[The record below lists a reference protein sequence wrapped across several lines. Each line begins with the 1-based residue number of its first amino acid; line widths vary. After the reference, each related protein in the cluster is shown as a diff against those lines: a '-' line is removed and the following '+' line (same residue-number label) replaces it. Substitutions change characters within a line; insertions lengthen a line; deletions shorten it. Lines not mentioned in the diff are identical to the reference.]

1 MLRETDQ
8 VASPAASLALA
19 NHRLYA
25 DLSEVSKFVTAFAAF
40 YSPQQRTLTYANAGH
55 SVITYSA
62 HGGSAQM
69 LEATGL
75 PLGIFPDAEYDE
87 VALPFGAGDVL
98 VVASD
103 GFAEAHNNAYT
114 LFGYDRLLAAIDAAA
129 HLPARQIAD
138 HLLAEVA
145 QFVQHCE
152 QSDDQT
158 LIVLRGIEC
167 SDE

>member
-1 MLRETDQ
+1 M
-8 VASPAASLALA
+8 
-19 NHRLYA
+19 
-25 DLSEVSKFVTAFAAF
+25 
-40 YSPQQRTLTYANAGH
+40 TYANAGH